1 MRGDPTIDF
10 RFLTPAKPMPPV
22 VLDLRSADDSRD
34 VVHRAVQALA
44 EGKIVAFPTETV
56 YGLAASALCES
67 AVEKLINAK
76 HRDPNRPLALA
87 VRSADDALDF
97 VPNISPLGQRLA
109 RRCWPGPITLVIED
123 RHPEGLIQ
131 QLPPLVQRAVS
142 PEGTIGLRV
151 PAHHAILDTLRLL
164 AGPIVLTSANR
175 KGQPDAVTA
184 QEVVEAIGDDVNVVL
199 DDGPSRYGQP
209 SSVVRI
215 YDNHFEVLRQGV
227 VSAQTLK
234 RLGSAIVVFVC
245 TGNTCRS
252 PMAEA
257 IFRQAMADRLKCRAS
272 EVEDRGVVAASAGLA
287 AMAGGR
293 AANEAVVVLKRMGID
308 LSGHESQPLTETLVR
323 HADLLLVMTRSHR
336 QAIVAEWPDAADR
349 VRLLCRDGADI
360 PDPIGGPPEL
370 YERCAAQIKA
380 EVVSWAEEIKL

>member
-1 MRGDPTIDF
+1 
-10 RFLTPAKPMPPV
+10 MPPV
-22 VLDLRSADDSRD
+22 VLDLRSAEDSRD

-67 AVEKLINAK
+67 AVHKLITAK
-76 HRDPNRPLALA
+76 HRDPKRPLALA
-87 VRSADDALDF
+87 VRSAEDALDF

-109 RRCWPGPITLVIED
+109 RRCWPGPVTLVVED
-123 RHPEGLIQ
+123 HHPESLIQ
-131 QLPPLVQRAVS
+131 QLPPVVQQAVS
-142 PEGTIGLRV
+142 PEGTIGFRV

-175 KGQPDAVTA
+175 KGEPDAVTA
-184 QEVVEAIGDDVNVVL
+184 QEVVDAIGDEVNVVL
-199 DDGPSRYGQP
+199 DDGRSRYGQP

-215 YDNHFEVLRQGV
+215 YDDRFEVLRQGV

-257 IFRQAMADRLKCRAS
+257 LFRQAMADRLKCRAS
-272 EVEDRGVVAASAGLA
+272 EVEDHGVVAASAGLA
-287 AMAGGR
+287 AMVGGR
-293 AANEAVVVLKRMGID
+293 AANEAVSVLKRMGID

-349 VRLLCRDGADI
+349 VRLLCRNGADI
-360 PDPIGGPPEL
+360 PDPIGGPPEM